1 MGSTTQGTTNKLSF
15 GLKLGYSSG
24 AFGQEFVYSTIGFFL
39 MYFFTDVAL
48 IGAALAG
55 IMLTI
60 SRLWDAF
67 ADLLMGYIS
76 DHTKSRWGQR
86 RPYVLFGAIPLG
98 ILFFLVFQTPS
109 LPPMERTIYYG
120 VIIFLVWS
128 AFSVVTVSYNAMVP
142 NITRDPKERASLVGV
157 RQVLVIIALIVIGGV
172 TKPIVALFPTQQIGW
187 GNVALLFAILVVVT
201 QVITFFSTRETYS
214 AEKVTGY
221 NLKDSYKMVWQNK
234 PFVMLCVAL
243 LLLYTV
249 TVMASSVLNYFCK
262 YNLQNEG
269 FISIALISMF
279 GLSALLLPLW
289 VLISNKIGKK
299 MVYILGLAIFGCG
312 FLWMFFMNGSDIV
325 TWLPVF
331 ILLGIGFSAA
341 MLSIF
346 SIVAETIE
354 YGEWK
359 LGVRTEGI
367 LYGVYIF
374 TMKLAASVAMLII
387 GFGLE
392 WAGYVP
398 NVVQTQTALNG
409 IRTLSTIVPFA
420 ILIAGAI
427 IMCFYPLDEKKHA
440 MIVKEI
446 EERKQTTKA

>member
-1 MGSTTQGTTNKLSF
+1 
-15 GLKLGYSSG
+15 
-24 AFGQEFVYSTIGFFL
+24 
-39 MYFFTDVAL
+39 
-48 IGAALAG
+48 
-55 IMLTI
+55 
-60 SRLWDAF
+60 
-67 ADLLMGYIS
+67 
-76 DHTKSRWGQR
+76 
-86 RPYVLFGAIPLG
+86 
-98 ILFFLVFQTPS
+98 
-109 LPPMERTIYYG
+109 
-120 VIIFLVWS
+120 
-128 AFSVVTVSYNAMVP
+128 
-142 NITRDPKERASLVGV
+142 
-157 RQVLVIIALIVIGGV
+157 
-172 TKPIVALFPTQQIGW
+172 
-187 GNVALLFAILVVVT
+187 
-201 QVITFFSTRETYS
+201 
-214 AEKVTGY
+214 
-221 NLKDSYKMVWQNK
+221 MVWQNK

-367 LYGVYIF
+367 LYGVYTF
-374 TMKLAASVAMLII
+374 TMKLAASLAMLII

-392 WAGYVP
+392 WAGYIP
-398 NVVQTQTALNG
+398 NVVQTQTSLNG
-409 IRTLSTIVPFA
+409 IRFLSTIVPFS

-427 IMCFYPLDEKKHA
+427 IMCFYPLNEKKHA

>member
-1 MGSTTQGTTNKLSF
+1 
-15 GLKLGYSSG
+15 
-24 AFGQEFVYSTIGFFL
+24 
-39 MYFFTDVAL
+39 
-48 IGAALAG
+48 
-55 IMLTI
+55 
-60 SRLWDAF
+60 
-67 ADLLMGYIS
+67 
-76 DHTKSRWGQR
+76 
-86 RPYVLFGAIPLG
+86 
-98 ILFFLVFQTPS
+98 
-109 LPPMERTIYYG
+109 MERTIYYG
-120 VIIFLVWS
+120 IIIFLVWT
-128 AFSVVTVSYNAMVP
+128 AFSVVTVSYGAMVP
-142 NITRDPKERASLVGV
+142 NITMDPKERASLVGV

-201 QVITFFSTRETYS
+201 QVIAFFSTSETYS

-221 NLKDSYKMVWQNK
+221 KLKDSYKMVWQNK

-289 VLISNKIGKK
+289 VMISNKIGKK

-312 FLWMFFMNGSDIV
+312 FLWMFFMNGTDIV